1 MCESPEPTPVN
12 TTQTVVNQLPAY
24 EQEARQRLYT
34 KASEVANSPYQPYP
48 GPRLADFTPDQ
59 SNAFDLT
66 RANVGSYIPGM
77 YNAFTALGRSAQTFP
92 EANLSGYLNPY
103 SQAVTDIAAREAQRT
118 WDVNRQQINDAA
130 VKAGAFGGS
139 RHGIAEA
146 EGQRNVNQQLSDI
159 YLKGGESAFRNA
171 AQLFNA
177 DADRL
182 LKAGTQYG
190 TLAGMGQAY
199 GLKDAA
205 ALQAV
210 GEAQQQQ
217 GQKSLDL
224 AYQNFTQQRDYPREQ
239 VNWLS
244 NIIKGTSL
252 PSGSTTTGQQLVPQ
266 SSPLA
271 QVAGLATTG
280 LGIYG
285 LGSSMGWFAKG
296 GRVRRM
302 RKGGRVRRY
311 ADGGRIEGEEQ
322 FSNLNV
328 SGLRAILADNAYSPA
343 EREIVRQMILRATAP
358 QVPSARLAQIA
369 EAPVGPRAPI
379 WNSEGSQLPNMDS
392 SAELPP
398 SPGATPVYPPPA
410 RAYSGLDNLSLI
422 TLYNRLKAEGNTEAA
437 SAVRNEFQARENFRN
452 TQPGFFSK
460 LFQRGENTPA
470 TDEYN
475 KLNTPENVPPGPPPA
490 PGMRTGEGEMPSD
503 APALAP
509 GASPAAAQPLPGT
522 SRPTSGAGVGPSP
535 GIPSMDIARGD
546 VEKKIFAPYVESP
559 DVSKPYDVKLPE
571 AEKLDEK
578 ASPWMAIT
586 KAGLAMMAAK
596 PGQSALQA
604 IGEGGMQGLEQF
616 GKDVESARKNKQ
628 TNFENALRSAS
639 ARIEMAK
646 AETDRTLKEKQLKL
660 AERDSQRAER
670 SLYLDWVK
678 TGDMRDFHNKS
689 LALQA
694 ASVSKDPYKMQAD
707 QTLKMVGMSLGL
719 DPDMAKWT
727 QEQRKEA
734 ASKAL
739 EYNRGAAALYAHE
752 RGQNQLVLNNF
763 KTQLTSLDKQL
774 QTMLPGDP
782 RYNAILVERNRIL
795 RQMQNLN
802 ADGTDPL
809 GDAVRNAL
817 GNKPTP

>member
-1 MCESPEPTPVN
+1 
-12 TTQTVVNQLPAY
+12 
-24 EQEARQRLYT
+24 
-34 KASEVANSPYQPYP
+34 
-48 GPRLADFTPDQ
+48 
-59 SNAFDLT
+59 
-66 RANVGSYIPGM
+66 
-77 YNAFTALGRSAQTFP
+77 
-92 EANLSGYLNPY
+92 
-103 SQAVTDIAAREAQRT
+103 
-118 WDVNRQQINDAA
+118 
-130 VKAGAFGGS
+130 
-139 RHGIAEA
+139 
-146 EGQRNVNQQLSDI
+146 
-159 YLKGGESAFRNA
+159 
-171 AQLFNA
+171 
-177 DADRL
+177 
-182 LKAGTQYG
+182 
-190 TLAGMGQAY
+190 
-199 GLKDAA
+199 
-205 ALQAV
+205 
-210 GEAQQQQ
+210 
-217 GQKSLDL
+217 
-224 AYQNFTQQRDYPREQ
+224 
-239 VNWLS
+239 
-244 NIIKGTSL
+244 
-252 PSGSTTTGQQLVPQ
+252 
-266 SSPLA
+266 
-271 QVAGLATTG
+271 
-280 LGIYG
+280 
-285 LGSSMGWFAKG
+285 MGWFAKG

-311 ADGGRIEGEEQ
+311 AEGGRIEGEEQ